1 MTRPFGKVC
10 EEVCLVGLSRKTIVR
25 VAVLLAACLSPIL
38 ALAQTDAWKGG
49 TGNWNDSTKWSA
61 GVPTSTSNVF
71 IDNGNPSASA
81 VTVSDVEQS
90 GNLTIDSDDSVS
102 VLSNALLT
110 VSGPTISNAGTLAIA
125 ATSGGANFDISGAVT
140 LTGAGTLNMSNSAN
154 NIIFGYGQGTGATLT
169 NESTIQGS
177 GTIQPGCSNTFNNQH
192 IVNANQSTPLI
203 LSICSGPSTNTGKL
217 EATNG
222 GTLTLEGNTEG
233 AGTFDNTGGGI
244 IHAEPSSIV
253 QLYGSA
259 IVKNG
264 TLTTSGSGAVQCAG
278 NNGFCTLDGA
288 TNSGTHQVVSGGEY
302 LANTITNNG
311 SFQVGTISTGVNLDI
326 SGNVILK
333 GTGTLS
339 MSNLSTNTLFGYGQG
354 TGATLTN
361 QSTIQGSGTIQP
373 GCSNT
378 FNNQHIV
385 NANQSTPLYIS
396 ICNGPS
402 ANTGTLEATNGG
414 TLVLEG
420 NSEGAGTFDNTGGTI
435 HADASST
442 VVLYDSAIVK
452 NGNLTSSNPGKTQC
466 NGSNGDCTLDGA
478 TLSGT
483 HQVITGAERLTNTVA
498 NNGSF
503 QMLGTNSNNVSLYI
517 YGSPVL
523 AGSGTL
529 TMGGP
534 GNTIFGFYQP
544 SPGNTLTNES
554 TIQGGGTINPS
565 SGNNFINQHIVSA
578 TQNLTINGNFTNP
591 GTLKVSKGRTLY
603 ISGGLFSN
611 FSGNTLTGGKYMVT
625 GSLLFDGAS
634 IANNAAGIIL
644 TGTTA
649 LIGNQSAVN
658 ALTGFSTNE
667 NTSSFT
673 VTGGQQ
679 FATTLSGNFSNAG
692 KVTAAKNSA
701 FKVLCNPS
709 FVCNYVQTAGTTTV
723 DGVLT
728 VAVGNVSLQG
738 GKLFGT
744 GTVAASVNSK
754 ASVTAGDTLTK
765 AGTLSV
771 STYTQESTASLNV
784 QIGGTTLGTQYSR
797 LAVAN
802 GASLAGTLKIKLIN
816 GFVPAIGNTFTVLT
830 GSAVTGKFATVNG
843 LSINST
849 EHFTIAYN
857 ATNVTLTVVSGP

>member
-1 MTRPFGKVC
+1 
-10 EEVCLVGLSRKTIVR
+10 
-25 VAVLLAACLSPIL
+25 
-38 ALAQTDAWKGG
+38 
-49 TGNWNDSTKWSA
+49 
-61 GVPTSTSNVF
+61 
-71 IDNGNPSASA
+71 
-81 VTVSDVEQS
+81 
-90 GNLTIDSDDSVS
+90 
-102 VLSNALLT
+102 
-110 VSGPTISNAGTLAIA
+110 
-125 ATSGGANFDISGAVT
+125 
-140 LTGAGTLNMSNSAN
+140 
-154 NIIFGYGQGTGATLT
+154 
-169 NESTIQGS
+169 
-177 GTIQPGCSNTFNNQH
+177 
-192 IVNANQSTPLI
+192 LI
-203 LSICSGPSTNTGKL
+203 LSICSGPSTNTGTL

-233 AGTFDNTGGGI
+233 GGTFDNTGGGI
-244 IHAEPSSIV
+244 IHADPGSIV

-278 NNGFCTLDGA
+278 NNGFCTLNGA

-302 LANTITNNG
+302 LANTVTNNG

-339 MSNLSTNTLFGYGQG
+339 MSNLSTNTIFGYGQG

-385 NANQSTPLYIS
+385 NANQTTPLYIS

-435 HADASST
+435 HADAGST
-442 VVLYDSAIVK
+442 VVLYDSAIIK
-452 NGNLTSSNPGKTQC
+452 NGNLTSTSPGKTQC
-466 NGSNGDCTLDGA
+466 NGSNGACTLDGV

-483 HQVITGAERLTNTVA
+483 HQVISSYENLTNTVT

-503 QMLGTNSNNVSLYI
+503 QMLGTTGNNVNLDI
-517 YGSPVL
+517 FGSATL

-544 SPGNTLTNES
+544 SPGNTLTNQS

-578 TQNLTINGNFTNP
+578 TQNLTINGNFSNP

-634 IANNAAGIIL
+634 IANNAAGITL

-667 NTSSFT
+667 STGSFT
-673 VTGGQQ
+673 VTAGQQ

-692 KVTAAKNSA
+692 KVTAAKNSG

-728 VAVGNVSLQG
+728 VAVGNVSLQA

-771 STYTQESTASLNV
+771 STYAQDSTASLNV
-784 QIGGTTLGTQYSR
+784 QVGGTTVGTQYSQ

-802 GASLAGTLKIKLIN
+802 GASLAGKLNIKLIN

-843 LSINST
+843 LSINSS

>member
-1 MTRPFGKVC
+1 M
-10 EEVCLVGLSRKTIVR
+10 
-25 VAVLLAACLSPIL
+25 
-38 ALAQTDAWKGG
+38 
-49 TGNWNDSTKWSA
+49 
-61 GVPTSTSNVF
+61 
-71 IDNGNPSASA
+71 
-81 VTVSDVEQS
+81 
-90 GNLTIDSDDSVS
+90 
-102 VLSNALLT
+102 
-110 VSGPTISNAGTLAIA
+110 
-125 ATSGGANFDISGAVT
+125 
-140 LTGAGTLNMSNSAN
+140 
-154 NIIFGYGQGTGATLT
+154 
-169 NESTIQGS
+169 
-177 GTIQPGCSNTFNNQH
+177 
-192 IVNANQSTPLI
+192 I
-203 LSICSGPSTNTGKL
+203 LSICNGPSANTGTL

-233 AGTFDNTGGGI
+233 GGTFDNTGGGI
-244 IHAEPSSIV
+244 IHADPSSIV

-302 LANTITNNG
+302 LANTVTNNG

-339 MSNLSTNTLFGYGQG
+339 MSNLSTNTIFGYGQG

-385 NANQSTPLYIS
+385 NANQTTPLYIS

-402 ANTGTLEATNGG
+402 ANTGTLEATNSG

-420 NSEGAGTFDNTGGTI
+420 NAEGGGTFDNTGGTI

-466 NGSNGDCTLDGA
+466 NGSNGACTLDGV
-478 TLSGT
+478 TISGT
-483 HQVITGAERLTNTVA
+483 HQIISSYENLTNIVT

-503 QMLGTNSNNVSLYI
+503 QMLGTTGNNVNLDI
-517 YGSPVL
+517 LGSAAVL
-523 AGSGTL
+523 DGSGTL

-544 SPGNTLTNES
+544 SPGNTLTNKS

-578 TQNLTINGNFTNP
+578 TQNLTINGNFSNP
-591 GTLKVSKGRTLY
+591 GTLKVSKGKTLY
-603 ISGGLFSN
+603 ISGGQFSN

-634 IANNAAGIIL
+634 IANNAAAITL

-667 NTSSFT
+667 STGSFS
-673 VTGGQQ
+673 VTAGQQ

-692 KVTAAKNSA
+692 KVTAAKNSG
-701 FKVLCNPS
+701 FKVLCNPT

-728 VAVGNVSLQG
+728 VAVGNVSLQA

-771 STYTQESTASLNV
+771 STYTQQSTGSLNV
-784 QIGGTTLGTQYSR
+784 QIGGTTVGTQYSQ

-802 GASLAGTLKIKLIN
+802 GASLNGTLNIKLIS
-816 GFVPAIGNTFTVLT
+816 GFVPVIGNTFTILT
-830 GSAVTGKFATVNG
+830 TSARTGTFATVKG
-843 LSINST
+843 LSINSS

>member
-1 MTRPFGKVC
+1 
-10 EEVCLVGLSRKTIVR
+10 VR
-25 VAVLLAACLSPIL
+25 VVVLLAACLSPIF
-38 ALAQTDAWKGG
+38 AVAQTDTWLGG
-49 TGNWNDSTKWSA
+49 NGNWNNGSMWSA
-61 GVPTSTSNVF
+61 GVPTSTSNAF
-71 IDNGNPSASA
+71 IDKGNTKASA
-81 VTVSDVEQS
+81 VTISDVEQS
-90 GNLTIDSDDSVS
+90 ANITIDSDDSLTLANGS
-102 VLSNALLT
+102 LLT
-110 VSGPTISNAGTLAIA
+110 VYGPTISNAGAFLLSG
-125 ATSGGANFDISGAVT
+125 TSGGINLDINGAVT
-140 LTGAGTLNMSNSAN
+140 LTGAGALTMSNYSGN
-154 NIIFGYGQGTGATLT
+154 TIFGYGQGTGATLT
-169 NESTIQGS
+169 NQSTIQGS
-177 GTIQPGCSNTFNNQH
+177 GTIQPGCSNTFKNQH

-203 LSICSGPSTNTGKL
+203 LSICNGPSTNTGTL

-244 IHAEPSSIV
+244 IHADPSSIV

-354 TGATLTN
+354 TGATLIN

-385 NANQSTPLYIS
+385 DANQTTPLYIS

-420 NSEGAGTFDNTGGTI
+420 NAEGGGTFDNTGGTI
-435 HADASST
+435 HADANST

-466 NGSNGDCTLDGA
+466 NGSNGACTLDGV
-478 TLSGT
+478 TISGT
-483 HQVITGAERLTNTVA
+483 HQLISSYENLTNTVT

-503 QMLGTNSNNVSLYI
+503 QMLGTTGNNVNLDI
-517 YGSPVL
+517 FGSATL
-523 AGSGTL
+523 NGSGTL

-544 SPGNTLTNES
+544 SPGNTLTNQS

-565 SGNNFINQHIVSA
+565 SGNDFINQHIVSA
-578 TQNLTINGNFTNP
+578 TQNLTINGNFSNP
-591 GTLKVSKGRTLY
+591 GTLKVSKGKTLY

-634 IANNAAGIIL
+634 IANNAAGITL

-649 LIGNQSAVN
+649 LIANQSNVN
-658 ALTGFSTNE
+658 ALASLQTNA
-667 NTSSFT
+667 SAGSFT
-673 VTGGQQ
+673 VTAGQQ
-679 FATTLSGNFSNAG
+679 FTTTLSGSFSNAG
-692 KVTAAKNSA
+692 KVTVGKNSS
-701 FKVLCNPS
+701 FKIACNANFQCP
-709 FVCNYVQTAGTTTV
+709 YLQTAGTTTV
-723 DGVLT
+723 DGTLT
-728 VAVGNVSLQG
+728 DTWGVNING

-744 GTVAASVNSK
+744 GTIAASVVSK
-754 ASVTAGDTLTK
+754 ASVTAGDTATK
-765 AGTLSV
+765 AGILSP
-771 STYTQESTASLNV
+771 STYTQNSAGSLNI
-784 QIGGTTLGTQYSR
+784 QLGGTTVGTQYSQ

-802 GASLAGTLKIKLIN
+802 GVSLNGTLNIKLIN
-816 GFVPAIGNTFTVLT
+816 SFVPAIGNTFTIMT
-830 GSAVTGKFATVNG
+830 ASAVSGTFATVNG
-843 LSINST
+843 LSINSG
-849 EHFTIAYN
+849 EHFTIKYN
-857 ATNVTLTVVSGP
+857 PTNVTLTVASGP